1 MINDKSNDVKEKTS
15 PTNITRNNVNTQIAI
30 KKILFS
36 ILLTVLIYIL
46 NFLILP
52 RFLPIMTIIRLDIGI
67 SICITLWSGVT
78 GILSIFIIY
87 FLLTYILFNNLT
99 FTITITTDLLIRNI
113 IILLAFEKL
122 NLKSDLSDA
131 KSLTGILLFGVF
143 IASLISTLILL
154 AIQTQLSIDIL
165 VLTNSILKQII
176 IDGTMMATTTI
187 PLLTFLT
194 NNVRRT
200 LEVKKVV
207 L

>member
-1 MINDKSNDVKEKTS
+1 MINDKSNDVEEKTL

-36 ILLTVLIYIL
+36 MSLTVLVYIL

-67 SICITLWSGVT
+67 SICITLWSGIT

-165 VLTNSILKQII
+165 VLTNSILKQVI
-176 IDGTMMATTTI
+176 IDGTMIATTTI

>member
-67 SICITLWSGVT
+67 SICITLWSGIT

-176 IDGTMMATTTI
+176 IDGTMIATTTI

>member
-67 SICITLWSGVT
+67 SICITLWSGIT